1 MNVLKRYGMRL
12 YSHGSLVTDIIY
24 IYNFNCGYTLFT
36 VSIFEAPS
44 TQPTVAKATIMGLH
58 ERMSELQS
66 EATTLQT
73 YQIVFDVSINKF
85 VGYI

>member
-1 MNVLKRYGMRL
+1 MR
-12 YSHGSLVTDIIY
+12 I
-24 IYNFNCGYTLFT
+24 FT
-36 VSIFEAPS
+36 VGFLKASS

-73 YQIVFDVSINKF
+73 YQIVFDVSINII
-85 VGYI
+85 VGYM